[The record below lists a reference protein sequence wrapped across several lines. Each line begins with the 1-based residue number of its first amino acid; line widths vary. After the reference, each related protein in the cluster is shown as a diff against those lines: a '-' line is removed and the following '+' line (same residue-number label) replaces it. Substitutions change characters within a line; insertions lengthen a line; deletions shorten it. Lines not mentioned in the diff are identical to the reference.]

1 MRRLGDLEA
10 AVMDRLWVRDRAVS
24 VREVL
29 EDLNQD
35 RALAYTTVMTVLDN
49 LHRKGLVTRTQSG
62 RAYLYVPVRSRAE
75 HAADLI
81 AGVLEQTAD
90 RTVPLLHFVQSLTP
104 QEMHRLRTAL
114 DASTGADLAASD
126 GAGNAA
132 APPPAGPGPRRAAA
146 RADTTAVSRT
156 TSRGR
161 AR

>member
-1 MRRLGDLEA
+1 
-10 AVMDRLWVRDRAVS
+10 MDRLWGQDRAVS

-29 EDLNQD
+29 EDLNKD

-62 RAYLYVPVRSRAE
+62 RAYFYLPVKSRAE

-81 AGVLEQTAD
+81 AGVLEQAAD

-114 DASTGADLAASD
+114 DASRVADRQMPDGVGIGTEAGTETGTE
-126 GAGNAA
+126 A
-132 APPPAGPGPRRAAA
+132 APPQAGRRSRRPAASTDAASAPR
-146 RADTTAVSRT
+146 TRT
-156 TSRGR
+156 RGR
-161 AR
+161 GR